1 MDHSYNFTFIFFYF
15 VYEVIQTKI
24 EMIELL
30 QEEQILCMKS
40 KSTASYS
47 KSIFVLYV

>member
-24 EMIELL
+24 ELIELL
-30 QEEQILCMKS
+30 QEEQNLCVQS
-40 KSTASYS
+40 ESIASYS